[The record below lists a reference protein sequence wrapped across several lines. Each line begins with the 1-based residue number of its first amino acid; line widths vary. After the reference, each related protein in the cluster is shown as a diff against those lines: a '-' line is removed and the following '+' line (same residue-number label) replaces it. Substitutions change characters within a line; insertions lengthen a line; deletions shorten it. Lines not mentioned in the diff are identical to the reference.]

1 VIEQLT
7 QLSRDGRKA
16 VPVSFTMRDM
26 NSKWNGLLA
35 AALLA
40 LTTSA
45 GADTPTSTT
54 ASTLQKIQAAGVLRC
69 GVVVAREDWNKVD
82 LHGDLSSLD
91 AEICKAVGI
100 AALGTRAKI
109 DIKIFNSEAEAEEG
123 LSQSRVELVVG
134 VTPSVAAAAKW
145 KVAFGPPVLYDGL
158 GVLVRP
164 ELPAMH
170 VKDLAGRKL
179 CVIDGTENDHVLE
192 ARANAGALKMRVST
206 WQEEGE
212 MDDAMATHWCDAVG
226 AYVTRLA
233 PLRQQYRQLVNARIL
248 PELLTLSP
256 VVPAYRRDDAQWGL
270 LIDWTIHA
278 LVQAEASGVTRAN
291 VVAQKTSE
299 DPVVQRL
306 LGVDWV
312 TSQALGLPNKDWAA
326 TVIFAVGNYGEIY
339 QRTVGASLGLPRG
352 VNTLWVDGGLMH
364 ALPIQ

>member
-1 VIEQLT
+1 
-7 QLSRDGRKA
+7 
-16 VPVSFTMRDM
+16 M
-26 NSKWNGLLA
+26 NSKWNGLFA
-35 AALLA
+35 ATLLA
-40 LTTSA
+40 LTASA
-45 GADTPTSTT
+45 GAQTPAVAAS
-54 ASTLQKIQAAGVLRC
+54 STLQQVQASGVLHC

-100 AALGTRAKI
+100 AVLGTRAKI
-109 DIKIFNSEAEAEEG
+109 DIHTYNSEAEAEEG
-123 LSQSRVELVVG
+123 LGQSRVELAVG

-145 KVAFGPPVLYDGL
+145 KVAFGPPVFYDGL
-158 GVLVRP
+158 GILLRP

-170 VKDLAGRKL
+170 VKELVGRKL
-179 CVIDGTENDHVLE
+179 CVIDGTDNDRVLE

-233 PLRQQYRQLVNARIL
+233 PLRRQYRELVNARIL

-270 LIDWTIHA
+270 LVDWTIHA

-291 VVAQKTSE
+291 VTVQKTSD
-299 DPVVQRL
+299 DPMVQRL

-326 TVIFAVGNYGEIY
+326 TVISAVGNYGEIH

-352 VNTLWVDGGLMH
+352 VNAQWLDGGLMH
-364 ALPIQ
+364 ALPLQ

>member
-1 VIEQLT
+1 
-7 QLSRDGRKA
+7 
-16 VPVSFTMRDM
+16 MRDM

-40 LTTSA
+40 LAASASAETPTISA
-45 GADTPTSTT
+45 G
-54 ASTLQKIQAAGVLRC
+54 STLQQIQAAGVLRC

-82 LHGDLSSLD
+82 LHGDLSSLH

-109 DIKIFNSEAEAEEG
+109 DIHIFNSEAEAEEG

-134 VTPSVAAAAKW
+134 VTPSVSAAAKW
-145 KVAFGPPVLYDGL
+145 KVAFGPPVFYDGL
-158 GVLVRP
+158 GVLVWP
-164 ELPAMH
+164 EQPAMH
-170 VKDLAGRKL
+170 VKDLVGRKL
-179 CVIDGTENDHVLE
+179 CVIDGTDNDHVLE
-192 ARANAGALKMRVST
+192 ARAHAGALKMRVST

-233 PLRQQYRQLVNARIL
+233 PLRRQYRELVKTRIL

-270 LIDWTIHA
+270 LVDWTIHA

-291 VVAQKTSE
+291 VAAQKTSE

-326 TVIFAVGNYGEIY
+326 TVISAVGNYGEIY

-352 VNTLWVDGGLMH
+352 VNALWLDGGLMH